1 MQFEVKRREF
11 ITLLGGAAAAW
22 PFAARAQQPAAIR
35 RIAILDSAGREAEPR
50 IAAFRQQLDNLGLHD
65 RRNVQIEIRRGE
77 GDINQARN
85 FAAELA
91 ATKPDIFFATNTQMV
106 QLIQAKTRSIP
117 IVFVNVPDPVGSGLV
132 ASFAHP
138 GGNVT
143 GFTNFDSAMGG
154 KWLEL
159 LKDVAPNLKRVAVIL
174 QAGNPTGP
182 GFLKIIE
189 AAAPAFAVQVKAAS
203 LSDGP
208 SIDTAIEAF
217 AQEPEGGLIV
227 IASALAAIFRDRI
240 IALAARTRLPA
251 IYPYSEFPAAGGLM
265 SYGINQTIFYREAA
279 VYVDRILKG
288 EKPGDL
294 PVQTPTKIEF
304 VINLKTAKALG
315 IKISDNLLS
324 FADAV
329 IE

>member
-1 MQFEVKRREF
+1 MPTSIARRKF
-11 ITLLGGAAAAW
+11 IASISGAVVW
-22 PFAARAQQPAAIR
+22 PLSSRAQGPGAVR
-35 RIAILDSAGREAEPR
+35 RIAILDSAGREAEPH
-50 IAAFRQQLDNLGLHD
+50 IAAFRQRLDGLGWHEG
-65 RRNVQIEIRRGE
+65 RNVQIEVRHGE
-77 GDINQARN
+77 SDVNRARN

-91 ATKPDIFFATNTQMV
+91 AMKPDIFLATNTQMV

-138 GGNVT
+138 GANVT

-174 QAGNPTGP
+174 QAGNPTAP
-182 GFLKIIE
+182 GFLKMIE
-189 AAAPAFAVQVKAAS
+189 AAAPTFAVQVKPAS

-208 SIDTAIEAF
+208 SIDAAVEAF
-217 AQEPEGGLIV
+217 AQEPDGGLV
-227 IASALAAIFRDRI
+227 VTASALAAVFRDRI
-240 IALAARTRLPA
+240 IAAAARTRLPA
-251 IYPYSEFPAAGGLM
+251 MYPYSEFPAAGALM
-265 SYGINQTIFYREAA
+265 SYGIDRKVYYQEAA
-279 VYVDRILKG
+279 AYVDRILKG

-294 PVQTPTKIEF
+294 PVQAPTKYEL
-304 VINLKTAKALG
+304 VVNLKTAKALG
-315 IKISDNLLS
+315 LTIREAFLMLVNE
-324 FADAV
+324 V

>member
-1 MQFEVKRREF
+1 MAIHIRRRELLV
-11 ITLLGGAAAAW
+11 TLGGVAVAW
-22 PFAARAQQPAAIR
+22 PFSARAQQPAAIR

-50 IAAFRQQLDNLGLHD
+50 IAAFRQRLDNLGWHD

-91 ATKPDIFFATNTQMV
+91 AMKPDIFFATNTQMV
-106 QLIQAKTRSIP
+106 QLIQAKTGSIP

-138 GGNVT
+138 GGNIT
-143 GFTNFDSAMGG
+143 GFTNFDSAMAG

-182 GFLKIIE
+182 GFLKTIE
-189 AAAPAFAVQVKAAS
+189 AAAPTFAVQVKPAS

-208 SIDTAIEAF
+208 SIDAAIEAF

-227 IASALAAIFRDRI
+227 IASALTAIFRDRI

-251 IYPYSEFPAAGGLM
+251 IYPYSEFTAAGGLM
-265 SYGINQTIFYREAA
+265 SYGINQAIFYQEAA

-304 VINLKTAKALG
+304 VINLKVAKSLG
-315 IKISDNLLS
+315 IKVSDNLLS
-324 FADAV
+324 LADEV

>member
-1 MQFEVKRREF
+1 M
-11 ITLLGGAAAAW
+11 
-22 PFAARAQQPAAIR
+22 
-35 RIAILDSAGREAEPR
+35 
-50 IAAFRQQLDNLGLHD
+50 
-65 RRNVQIEIRRGE
+65 
-77 GDINQARN
+77 
-85 FAAELA
+85 
-91 ATKPDIFFATNTQMV
+91 KPDIFFATNTQMV

-143 GFTNFDSAMGG
+143 GFTNFDPAMGG

-174 QAGNPTGP
+174 QAGNPTAA
-182 GFLKIIE
+182 GFLQMIE
-189 AAAPAFAVQVKAAS
+189 AAAPTFAVEVKPAS

-208 SIDTAIEAF
+208 SIDAAVEAF
-217 AQEPEGGLIV
+217 AQEPEGGLV
-227 IASALAAIFRDRI
+227 VTASALTAVFRDRI

-251 IYPYSEFPAAGGLM
+251 IYPYSEFPAAGALM
-265 SYGINQTIFYREAA
+265 SYGIDRKYYYEEAA
-279 VYVDRILKG
+279 AYVDRILKG

-294 PVQTPTKIEF
+294 PVQAPIRYQL

-315 IKISDNLLS
+315 FEIPPTLLAR
-324 FADAV
+324 ADEV

>member
-1 MQFEVKRREF
+1 MQFEVERREF

-22 PFAARAQQPAAIR
+22 PFATRAQQLAAIR
-35 RIAILDSAGREAEPR
+35 RIAVLDSAGREAEPR
-50 IAAFRQQLDNLGLHD
+50 IAAFRQRLDGLGWHD
-65 RRNVQIEIRRGE
+65 RRNVLIEIRRGE
-77 GDINQARN
+77 IDTNQARN

-91 ATKPDIFFATNTQMV
+91 AMDPDIFFATNTQMV

-143 GFTNFDSAMGG
+143 GFTNFDSAMAG

-182 GFLKIIE
+182 PFLKTIE
-189 AAAPAFAVQVKAAS
+189 AAAPTFAMQVKPVS

-208 SIDTAIEAF
+208 SIDAAIEAF

-227 IASALAAIFRDRI
+227 IASALAAAFRDRI

-251 IYPYSEFPAAGGLM
+251 IYPYSEFTAAGGLM
-265 SYGINQTIFYREAA
+265 SYGIDQPNFYQEAA

-294 PVQTPTKIEF
+294 PVQTPTKTEF

-315 IKISDNLLS
+315 LRIP
-324 FADAV
+324 DAFSMLANEV

>member
-1 MQFEVKRREF
+1 MRRREF
-11 ITLLGGAAAAW
+11 IAALGAATAW
-22 PFAARAQQPAAIR
+22 PLSARSQQPDTMR
-35 RIAILDSAGREAEPR
+35 RIAILDSGRGAEPSLV
-50 IAAFRQQLDNLGLHD
+50 AFRQRLDALGWHD
-65 RRNVQIEIRRGE
+65 GRNVRIELRQGE
-77 GDINQARN
+77 SDINRARN

-91 ATKPDIFFATNTQMV
+91 AMKPDIFLATNTQMV
-106 QLIQAKTRSIP
+106 QLIQAETRSIA

-132 ASFAHP
+132 ASFGHP

-143 GFTNFDSAMGG
+143 GFTNFDPAMGG

-174 QAGNPTGP
+174 QAENPTAA
-182 GFLKIIE
+182 GFLKMIE
-189 AAAPAFAVQVKAAS
+189 AAAPTFAVQLKPAS

-208 SIDTAIEAF
+208 SIDAAVEAF
-217 AQEPEGGLIV
+217 AQEPETGLV
-227 IASALAAIFRDRI
+227 VTASALAAVFRDRI

-265 SYGINQTIFYREAA
+265 SYGIDRKIYYQEAA
-279 VYVDRILKG
+279 EYVDRILKG

-294 PVQTPTKIEF
+294 PVQAPTKYEL
-304 VINLKTAKALG
+304 VVNLKTAKALG
-315 IKISDNLLS
+315 IEVPHGLLNA
-324 FADAV
+324 ADEV

>member
-1 MQFEVKRREF
+1 
-11 ITLLGGAAAAW
+11 LGW
-22 PFAARAQQPAAIR
+22 H
-35 RIAILDSAGREAEPR
+35 DGRNA
-50 IAAFRQQLDNLGLHD
+50 
-65 RRNVQIEIRRGE
+65 QIEIRRGE
-77 GDINQARN
+77 SDISRARN

-91 ATKPDIFFATNTQMV
+91 AMKPDIFFATNTQMV
-106 QLIQAKTRSIP
+106 QLIQAITRSIP

-143 GFTNFDSAMGG
+143 GFTNFDPAMGG

-182 GFLKIIE
+182 GFLKMIE
-189 AAAPAFAVQVKAAS
+189 AAAPTFAVQVRPAS

-208 SIDTAIEAF
+208 SIDAAIEAF
-217 AQEPEGGLIV
+217 AQESDGGLIV
-227 IASALAAIFRDRI
+227 IASALTTVFRDRI

-251 IYPYSEFPAAGGLM
+251 IYPYSEFTAAGGLM
-265 SYGINQTIFYREAA
+265 SYGLDRTIFYQQAA
-279 VYVDRILKG
+279 AYVDRILRG
-288 EKPGDL
+288 AKPGDL

-304 VINLKTAKALG
+304 VVNLKTAKALG
-315 IKISDNLLS
+315 LRIPETFLMLANE
-324 FADAV
+324 V